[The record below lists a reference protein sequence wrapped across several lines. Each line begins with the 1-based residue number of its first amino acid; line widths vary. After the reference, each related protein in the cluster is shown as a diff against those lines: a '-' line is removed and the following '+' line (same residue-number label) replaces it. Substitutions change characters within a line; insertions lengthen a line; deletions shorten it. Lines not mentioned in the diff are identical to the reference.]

1 MRGHSA
7 DRRKG
12 EQSTGIIDRVER
24 EWFVELT
31 GLLESDFEHLVAST
45 AAVARLKHSGSDL
58 VVPSF
63 ATLSAR
69 SLALGLPSRRD
80 VRGWVVRLRAA
91 RGEAEDFYAT
101 GAVVVE
107 LTLAAEDLRDEVR
120 WRTVVAALAEALRRV
135 LIAIEV
141 DPADPGDALGAF
153 SLFHRH

>member
-1 MRGHSA
+1 MNRKPA
-7 DRRKG
+7 DRKKP
-12 EQSTGIIDRVER
+12 EPSTGIIDRVER

-45 AAVARLKHSGSDL
+45 AAVARLKRSGGEI
-58 VVPSF
+58 VAPSF

-69 SLALGLPSRRD
+69 SLVLHSPMRRD

-91 RGEAEDFYAT
+91 RGEAEDFYAV

-120 WRTVVAALAEALRRV
+120 WQSVVAALTEALSRV
-135 LIAIEV
+135 LITIEV
-141 DPADPGDALGAF
+141 SLADPGDALDAF
-153 SLFHRH
+153 DLFRRR